1 MPACAVGEPECSRAK
16 LLADLDRVRPKRLE
30 LVVPMRSTN
39 SDPVQNSDGRW
50 LSTSGPVETVL
61 HPTLARVDGGSNR
74 VGWGPSCCR
83 AEPIQRQLELPP
95 QHKGGWGDSCG
106 GVSGGPVMQQRLEE
120 AGGECAPLCQM
131 GPDAI
136 FQ

>member
-39 SDPVQNSDGRW
+39 PDPVQNSDGRW

-61 HPTLARVDGGSNR
+61 HPTLARVDGSSNR
-74 VGWGPSCCR
+74 WAGAQAAVGRSLSRGSWSSRPSIR
-83 AEPIQRQLELPP
+83 
-95 QHKGGWGDSCG
+95 
-106 GVSGGPVMQQRLEE
+106 E
-120 AGGECAPLCQM
+120 AGETPVVACRVAR
-131 GPDAI
+131 
-136 FQ
+136 